1 MPFTDNNGVS
11 IHYHVEGDGPPLVLQ
26 HGLTSSIL
34 RWYEFGFVDALKD
47 DYRLL
52 LIDARGHGDS
62 GKPHDA
68 EAYDQKLMAS
78 DVIAVLHAE
87 GIDKAHY
94 MGYSMGGSIGF
105 AIAESFSDRFHS
117 LIIGGMHPYP
127 LDAVNLEDRIRRISD
142 GGMEGYVAD
151 MESGGDVI
159 SPERKAQLLA
169 NDPQAI
175 IGASLGLTN
184 RPDLSPVLPTM
195 TMPCLVYAGDA
206 DGLHVGAEECVKHM
220 PNVTWVSLPELDHT
234 LAMERSDLV
243 LPHVQKFLVKA
254 GESLVVGR
262 AD

>member
-1 MPFTDNNGVS
+1 MPYTDNNGVR
-11 IHYHVEGDGPPLVLQ
+11 IHYHIEGGGTPLILQ
-26 HGLTSSIL
+26 HGLTSSVQ

-47 DYRLL
+47 DYKLL

-62 GKPHDA
+62 DKPHDA

-78 DVIAVLHAE
+78 DVIAVLDAE
-87 GIDKAHY
+87 SIDAAHY

-105 AIAESFSDRFHS
+105 GIAESFADRVHS

-127 LDAVNLEDRIRRISD
+127 LDAVGLDDRIERIRT

-151 MESGGDVI
+151 MESGGEDI
-159 SPERKAQLLA
+159 SAERKAQLLA

-175 IGASLGLTN
+175 VGASLGLKN
-184 RPDLSPVLPTM
+184 RPDLSHVLPTM

-206 DGLHVGAEECVKHM
+206 DGLHVGAEECVKHL
-220 PNVTWVSLPELDHT
+220 PNVRWVSLPDLDHT

-243 LPHVQKFLVKA
+243 LPHVRRFLKNT
-254 GESLVVGR
+254 SPIQ
-262 AD
+262 

>member
-1 MPFTDNNGVS
+1 MPFTDNSGVS
-11 IHYHVEGDGPPLVLQ
+11 IHYHVEGEGPLLILQ
-26 HGLTSSIL
+26 HGLTSSVL

-62 GKPHDA
+62 AKLHSA

-78 DVIAVLHAE
+78 DVIAVLDAE

-105 AIAESFSDRFHS
+105 AIAESFADRFHS

-127 LDAVNLEDRIRRISD
+127 LDAVNLEDRIQRISD

-151 MESGGDVI
+151 MESGGDVL

-169 NDPQAI
+169 NDPQSI
-175 IGASLGLTN
+175 IGASLGLKN
-184 RPDLSPVLPTM
+184 RPDLSHVLPTM
-195 TMPCLVYAGDA
+195 SMPCLVYAGDA

-220 PNVTWVSLPELDHT
+220 PNVNWVSLPGLDHT

-243 LPHVQKFLVKA
+243 LPHVQKFLVKT
-254 GESLVVGR
+254 GESLAVGR

>member
-11 IHYHVEGDGPPLVLQ
+11 IHYHVEGDGTPLVLQ

-34 RWYEFGFVDALKD
+34 RWYEFGFVDALKT

-62 GKPHDA
+62 DKPHDA

-78 DVIAVLHAE
+78 DVIAVLDAE
-87 GIDKAHY
+87 GIDRAHY

-105 AIAESFSDRFHS
+105 AIADSFADRFHS

-127 LDAVNLEDRIRRISD
+127 LEAVNLEDRIRRISE

-159 SPERKAQLLA
+159 SHERRAQLLA

-175 IGASLGLTN
+175 IGASMGLIN
-184 RPDLSPVLPTM
+184 RPDMSPILPM
-195 TMPCLVYAGDA
+195 MAMPCLVYCGDA
-206 DGLHVGAEECVKHM
+206 DGLHVGAAECVKHM
-220 PNVTWVSLPELDHT
+220 PNVTWVSLPGLDHSQ
-234 LAMERSDLV
+234 AMERSEMV
-243 LPHVQKFLVKA
+243 LPHVQDFLAKA
-254 GESLVVGR
+254 SQSMAVGR

>member
-1 MPFTDNNGVS
+1 MPYTGNNGIR
-11 IHYHVEGDGPPLVLQ
+11 IHYHVEGEGTPLVLQ

-34 RWYEFGFVDALKD
+34 RWYEFGFVDALKS

-62 GKPHDA
+62 DKPHDA
-68 EAYDQKLMAS
+68 EAYGQNLMAS
-78 DVIAVLHAE
+78 DVIAVLDAE
-87 GIDKAHY
+87 NIASAHY

-105 AIAESFSDRFHS
+105 ALAGSFSDRFHS

-127 LDAVNLEDRIRRISD
+127 LDAVGLDDRIKRISS

-169 NDPQAI
+169 NDPEAI
-175 IGASLGLTN
+175 IGASLGLKN
-184 RPDLSPVLPTM
+184 RPDLSQVLPSM

-220 PNVTWVSLPELDHT
+220 PNVTWVSLPDLDHT

-243 LPHVQKFLVKA
+243 LPHVTRFLNQ
-254 GESLVVGR
+254 ETTQ
-262 AD
+262 

>member
-1 MPFTDNNGVS
+1 MPYTDNNGVS
-11 IHYHVEGDGPPLVLQ
+11 IHYHVEGDDPPLVLQ

-34 RWYEFGFVDALKD
+34 RWYEFGFVDALKT

-62 GKPHDA
+62 DKPHDA

-78 DVIAVLHAE
+78 DVIAVLDAE
-87 GIDKAHY
+87 NIDRAHY

-105 AIAESFSDRFHS
+105 AISGSFANRVHS

-127 LDAVNLEDRIRRISD
+127 LDAVGLEDRIKRISS

-151 MESGGDVI
+151 MESDGDAI

-169 NDPQAI
+169 NDPQSI
-175 IGASLGLTN
+175 IGASLGLIN
-184 RPDLSPVLPTM
+184 RPDLSQVLPTM

-220 PNVTWVSLPELDHT
+220 PNVTWLSLPDLDHT
-234 LAMERSDLV
+234 LAMERSDLL
-243 LPHVQKFLVKA
+243 LPHVTNFLSSVT
-254 GESLVVGR
+254 
-262 AD
+262 

>member
-52 LIDARGHGDS
+52 LIDARGHGNS
-62 GKPHDA
+62 GKPYDA

-78 DVIAVLHAE
+78 DVIAVLDDE

-105 AIAESFSDRFHS
+105 GLAESFADRFHS

-127 LDAVNLEDRIRRISD
+127 LDAVGLEDRIKRIRT

-151 MESGGDVI
+151 MESGGEAI
-159 SPERKAQLLA
+159 SAERKAQLLA

-175 IGASLGLTN
+175 VGASLGLIN
-184 RPDLSPVLPTM
+184 RPDMSPVLPSM
-195 TMPCLVYAGDA
+195 TMPCLVYCGDT
-206 DGLHVGAEECVKHM
+206 DGLHVGSEECVKHM
-220 PNVTWVSLPELDHT
+220 PNVVWVSLPGLDHSQ
-234 LAMERSDLV
+234 AMERSEMV
-243 LPHVQKFLVKA
+243 LPHVREFLKNVSQ
-254 GESLVVGR
+254 GVEVGGP
-262 AD
+262 A

>member
-1 MPFTDNNGVS
+1 MPYTDNNGVR
-11 IHYHVEGDGPPLVLQ
+11 IHYHVEGEGSPLVLQ

-34 RWYEFGFVDALKD
+34 RWYEFGFVDALKN

-62 GKPHDA
+62 DKPHEA

-78 DVIAVLHAE
+78 DVIAVLDAE
-87 GIDKAHY
+87 SIDRAHY

-105 AIAESFSDRFHS
+105 AIAESFVDRFNS
-117 LIIGGMHPYP
+117 LTIGGMHPYS
-127 LDAVNLEDRIRRISD
+127 LDAVGLEDRIKRIGS

-151 MESGGDVI
+151 MESGGDAI

-175 IGASLGLTN
+175 IGASLGLKN
-184 RPDLSPVLPTM
+184 RPDLSHVLPSM

-220 PNVTWVSLPELDHT
+220 PNVTWVSLPDLDHT
-234 LAMERSDLV
+234 LAMERSDMV
-243 LPHVQKFLVKA
+243 LPHVTSFLSQ
-254 GESLVVGR
+254 ETMP
-262 AD
+262 

>member
-1 MPFTDNNGVS
+1 MPFTDNSGVS
-11 IHYHVEGDGPPLVLQ
+11 IHYHVEGEGMPLVLQ

-47 DYRLL
+47 EYRLL

-62 GKPHDA
+62 AKLHSA
-68 EAYDQKLMAS
+68 EDYDQELMAS
-78 DVIAVLHAE
+78 DVIAVLDAE
-87 GIDKAHY
+87 GIDRAHY

-105 AIAESFSDRFHS
+105 AIAESFADRFQS

-127 LDAVNLEDRIRRISD
+127 LDAVNLEDRIQRISD

-151 MESGGDVI
+151 MESGGDVL

-169 NDPQAI
+169 NDPQSI
-175 IGASLGLTN
+175 VGASLGLKN
-184 RPDLSPVLPTM
+184 RPDLSHVLPTM

-220 PNVTWVSLPELDHT
+220 PNVTWASLPGLDHT
-234 LAMERSDLV
+234 SAMERSDLV
-243 LPHVQKFLVKA
+243 LPHVQECLTKA
-254 GESLVVGR
+254 DQKLSVGR